1 MAHIH
6 LDCFSGI
13 SGDMLL
19 SAFFDLGLSYN
30 EWAKEMRKLDL
41 PDFPDIKVEDAFRR
55 GIRAKRV
62 EIETRE
68 GRGPA
73 RNLGDIAKILDASTI
88 DGEVKNQSSRA
99 FNRLAECEGRIHG
112 KSAGEVHFHE
122 LSGIDTIIDVVGVFL
137 AKKLLCADSF
147 SASAVNTG
155 TGTVSTA
162 HGVMPV
168 PSPAA
173 SVLLEGVPIYGKGE
187 GELTTPTGA
196 LLLTEL
202 CGSFGDIPEM
212 IVRRSGYGAG
222 ASNKEFPNV
231 IRAIIGDVQNASA
244 CAANCQDNLC
254 HLETNIDD
262 MDPRA
267 LGYLLER
274 LLEEGALDVYMTPI
288 IMKKNR
294 PGVLFN
300 VLCETSFEQKAMEMI
315 FRETSTLGIRRLS
328 TPRICVERRTE
339 LIDTKY
345 GPMRVKLAVMKGEIL
360 RANPEYEDC
369 ARAAR
374 RADEPLVAIINAVRE
389 TAAQIFISEKT
400 VKPL

>member
-19 SAFFDLGLSYN
+19 GAFFDIGLSFD
-30 EWAKEMRKLDL
+30 EWTQEMRKLNL
-41 PDFPDIKVEDAFRR
+41 PDFPDIKVEEAFRR
-55 GIRAKRV
+55 GIKAKRV
-62 EIETRE
+62 LIEPGE
-68 GRGPA
+68 VSGPA
-73 RNLGDIAKILDASTI
+73 RNLGSVSEILNASTI
-88 DGEVKNQSSRA
+88 DEEVKNQSLRA

-112 KSAGEVHFHE
+112 KSADEVHFHE
-122 LSGIDTIIDVVGVFL
+122 LSGIDTIIDVVGAFL
-137 AKKLLCADSF
+137 AKKMLCADSF

-155 TGTVSTA
+155 TGSVSTA
-162 HGVMPV
+162 HGIMPI

-173 SVLLEGVPIYGKGE
+173 SALLEGAPVYGSGD

-202 CGSFGDIPEM
+202 CGSFGYIPEM

-222 ASNKEFPNV
+222 ASDKEIPNV
-231 IRAIIGDVQNASA
+231 VRAIIGDVPKSSA
-244 CAANCQDNLC
+244 CASNRLDNLC

-300 VLCETSFEQKAMEMI
+300 VLCEASLEQKAMEMI
-315 FRETSTLGIRRLS
+315 FRETSTLGIRRL
-328 TPRICVERRTE
+328 TMPRVCVERRTE
-339 LIDTKY
+339 LIDTEY
-345 GPMRVKLAVMKGEIL
+345 GPMRVKLAVMNGEIM

-374 RADEPLVAIINAVRE
+374 RADAPLMTIISSVRE
-389 TAAQIFISEKT
+389 AAEHIFSIGKNA
-400 VKPL
+400 

>member
-19 SAFFDLGLSYN
+19 GAFFDIGLSFD
-30 EWAKEMRKLDL
+30 EWTQEMRKLNL
-41 PDFPDIKVEDAFRR
+41 PDFPDIKVEEAFRR
-55 GIRAKRV
+55 GIKAKRV
-62 EIETRE
+62 LIEPGE
-68 GRGPA
+68 VSGPA
-73 RNLGDIAKILDASTI
+73 RNLGSVSEILNASTI
-88 DGEVKNQSSRA
+88 DEEVKNQSLRA

-112 KSAGEVHFHE
+112 KSADEVHFHE
-122 LSGIDTIIDVVGVFL
+122 LSGIDTIIDVVGAFL
-137 AKKLLCADSF
+137 AKKMLCADSF

-155 TGTVSTA
+155 TGSVSTA
-162 HGVMPV
+162 HGIMPI

-173 SVLLEGVPIYGKGE
+173 SALLEGAPVYGSGD

-202 CGSFGDIPEM
+202 CDSFGDIPEM

-222 ASNKEFPNV
+222 ASDKEIPNV
-231 IRAIIGDVQNASA
+231 VRAIIGDVPKSSA
-244 CAANCQDNLC
+244 CASNRLDNLC

-274 LLEEGALDVYMTPI
+274 LLEEGALAVYMTPI

-300 VLCETSFEQKAMEMI
+300 VLCEASLEQKAMEMI
-315 FRETSTLGIRRLS
+315 FRETSTLGIRRL
-328 TPRICVERRTE
+328 TIPRVCVERRTE
-339 LIDTKY
+339 LIDTEY
-345 GPMRVKLAVMKGEIL
+345 GPMRVKLAVMNGEIM

-374 RADEPLVAIINAVRE
+374 RADAPLMTIISSVRE
-389 TAAQIFISEKT
+389 AAEHIFSIGKNA
-400 VKPL
+400 